1 MLFEHVKK
9 RKIDEICK
17 ATVKEV
23 AGLDSVDD
31 LIKEV
36 SAKLEEKRSKNEE
49 KRARINIMQLTIKR
63 IQQSDDTAIG

>member
-17 ATVKEV
+17 AEFKEV

-36 SAKLEEKRSKNEE
+36 SAELEKIPSKNES
-49 KRARINIMQLTIKR
+49 RINVMQLTIKR
-63 IQQSDDTAIG
+63 IAENDDTALE

>member
-1 MLFEHVKK
+1 MLFDYVKI

-17 ATVKEV
+17 ATFKEV

-36 SAKLEEKRSKNEE
+36 SAELEKRRSKNES
-49 KRARINIMQLTIKR
+49 RINVMQLTIKR
-63 IQQSDDTAIG
+63 IAENDDTALG